1 MTNYLQGHITD
12 AKRYDDHTSPAEMIA
27 WLERFGATGKLDT
40 ESGAIVV
47 ANPNQTIL
55 LEPGQ
60 GIAAGPVPERSMVEH
75 EMPFILDHLTETEW
89 AELASEHA
97 GRLDG

>member
-1 MTNYLQGHITD
+1 MTNYLNGQFTESKCY
-12 AKRYDDHTSPAEMIA
+12 ADDVAPSEMMA

-55 LEPGQ
+55 LEPGHWL
-60 GIAAGPVPERSMVEH
+60 AAGPVPERLMVEH
-75 EMPFILDHLTETEW
+75 EMPFILDHFTESEW